1 MSQQQHSIKI
11 ARKLRAHRIFGGIK
25 PLALKARSL
34 RSRIMPAPIP
44 EILILPLLQHQG
56 SPAAPIV
63 NVGDQV
69 LKYQLLAA
77 AEGPPSV
84 PVHAPTSGEI
94 TAITDSP
101 IPGHGEQSGRCIL
114 LRADGEDNAIDL
126 QPLPDHRAL
135 NHWQLL
141 ERVNSAGI
149 CGMGGAGFPTTEKL
163 RASMERGIELLIIN
177 AVECEPHISADEALI
192 RERAAAVVSGAEIL
206 QSICLA
212 NRCVIAIER
221 DKHDAVKQLRDS
233 LESSSVELLEL
244 PSKYPTGGEKQ
255 IIQAV
260 TGLEVPH
267 DALPM
272 DIGVLVQNAGTA
284 YAVHDAITEGKPC
297 ISRIT
302 TLTGAPLQTPKN
314 FDALIGT
321 PVSFLFALCGIEES
335 LHTGSIMG
343 GSLMGLD
350 LVSTDV
356 PLIKTSNCLIAK
368 SRAEFPEPKP
378 EQACIRCG
386 YCATACPARLLPQ
399 QLYAYS
405 CNQDLEQLEQL
416 NLADCIECGACDY
429 VCPSHI
435 PLVQNFRASKQTLAI
450 RGQHSQ
456 TSAQWRRRFQFHQYR
471 LKKEADAAQENKSAH
486 RTAPEAD
493 YEEGGFSRDKARQ
506 EITAAVER
514 VATRRRNRITS
525 SGESDQER
533 H

>member
-1 MSQQQHSIKI
+1 MNQLQHSRKI

-44 EILILPLLQHQG
+44 EMLILPLLQHQG

-77 AEGPPSV
+77 AEGPLSV

-94 TAITDSP
+94 AAITDAP
-101 IPGHGEQSGRCIL
+101 VPGHGKQSQRCIL
-114 LRADGEDNAIDL
+114 LRADGVDNAIAL
-126 QPLPDHRAL
+126 LLLPDHRAL
-135 NHWQLL
+135 SHWQLL
-141 ERVNSAGI
+141 ERVNAAGI
-149 CGMGGAGFPTTEKL
+149 CGLGGAGFPTAEKL
-163 RASMERGIELLIIN
+163 RSSIERGIELLIIN
-177 AVECEPHISADEALI
+177 GAECEPYISADEALI

-212 NRCVIAIER
+212 DRCVIAIEQ
-221 DKHDAVKQLRDS
+221 DKHDALKQLRHS

-244 PSKYPTGGEKQ
+244 PTKYPIGGEKQ

-302 TLTGAPLQTPKN
+302 TLTGTPLQTPKN
-314 FDALIGT
+314 FEALIGT
-321 PVSFLFALCGIEES
+321 PVSFMFELCGIEES
-335 LHTGSIMG
+335 RHTGSIMG
-343 GSLMGLD
+343 GSLMGLE
-350 LVSTDV
+350 LVRTDV

-368 SRAEFPEPKP
+368 SRAEFPEAKP

-386 YCATACPARLLPQ
+386 FCATACPARLLPQ

-405 CNQDLEQLEQL
+405 RNQNLEQLEQL

-435 PLVQNFRASKQTLAI
+435 PLVQYYRASKQAI
-450 RGQHSQ
+450 SSRDQQ
-456 TSAQWRRRFQFHQYR
+456 RQLSAHWQRRFQFHQYR
-471 LKKEADAAQENKSAH
+471 LKEEADGLQEEERAH
-486 RTAPEAD
+486 RIAPEAAHQAR
-493 YEEGGFSRDKARQ
+493 GFSRDKARQ
-506 EITAAVER
+506 EIAAAVER
-514 VATRRRNRITS
+514 VATRRRNTIAS
-525 SGESDQER
+525 SRESDQER